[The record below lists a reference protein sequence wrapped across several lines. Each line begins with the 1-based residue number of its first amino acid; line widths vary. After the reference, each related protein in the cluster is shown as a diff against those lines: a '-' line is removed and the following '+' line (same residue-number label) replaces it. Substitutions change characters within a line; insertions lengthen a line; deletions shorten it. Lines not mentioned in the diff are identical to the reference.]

1 MGAFFAFMC
10 GRFGARGGFSL
21 QNTRPNQDIFIG
33 IKDGDRK
40 SNSPLVCLPF
50 YQPAAED
57 VSGTIVAANPQQIRR
72 HYGWAT
78 DHWAAGDLRFAI
90 YSPFGELVEPD
101 KYHPSMLRVCLLP
114 AVLAS
119 VTIDNSTGTETKTG
133 IFAIN
138 FNQSGARLFAEQ
150 QGWHGRKRVGFGL
163 GTSIGVQAMLDAE
176 RGISPEEEPFAVML
190 NTPQEGLTSDAP
202 MHGLGTCPGI
212 GFEVPAGKTQT
223 LVIALGVYVDGAVTT
238 GMEGRYY
245 YARHFSSLNDVLDQA
260 LRAWDAI
267 SSGSAELD
275 RMLLDSGVSSEQ
287 QFLIAHATR
296 SYYANTQLLD
306 VAGKPFWIVN
316 GGDTGVMNPL
326 DHAVDQVF
334 WELKHNP
341 WVVRNR
347 LDNWVRHYSYYDQVK
362 VAKRVDE
369 GPPSAEHTSSI
380 SQDYDVVPGGISF
393 CHDMGVANNFSPAGH
408 SAYELPH
415 KIGRFSYTTQESLC
429 NWILIAA
436 SYVARTGDVAWLRQN
451 VATVLSCVTSMVN
464 RDHPVQSKR
473 DGVMC
478 CDSARC
484 GRGRETTTYDS
495 VEGALAQARD
505 NLYLA
510 VKCWAAYLG
519 LELMSNNLQNV
530 FANQAIN
537 DCVNRCADTIAAR
550 FNGGDFIPASFQ
562 RDRKAPAAR
571 TLAAIEAL
579 AFPLYWATCENAPL
593 PATMTFGEKGYKQ
606 PTAALKKHMQTLL
619 RDPEGRNVTTDGGLK
634 LFSSSPVTWMSKI
647 AIVQHVARE
656 VLYLDDDPEIADAF
670 RRADAAHLRWQTDGG
685 GCNGCTDEFDS
696 GKARAGR
703 NSPRCITTALWMK

>member
-21 QNTRPNQDIFIG
+21 QNARPNQDIFIG

-40 SNSPLVCLPF
+40 SHSPLVCLPF
-50 YQPAAED
+50 YQPAADD
-57 VSGTIVAANPQQIRR
+57 VSGSIVAANPQQIRR

-78 DHWAAGDLRFAI
+78 DHWAAGDLQFTI

-101 KYHPSMLRVCLLP
+101 KYHPSMSRVCLLP

-119 VTIDNSTGTETKTG
+119 VTIDNSAGTETKTG

-138 FNQSGARLFAEQ
+138 FNQSGARLLAEQ
-150 QGWHGRKRVGFGL
+150 QGWHGKKRVGFGL

-190 NTPQEGLTSDAP
+190 NSPQEGLTSDAP

-223 LVIALGVYVDGAVTT
+223 LVIALGVYLDGNVTT

-245 YARHFSSLNDVLDQA
+245 YARHFSSLSDVLDQA

-275 RMLLDSGVSSEQ
+275 RMLLDGGLSIEQ

-306 VAGKPFWIVN
+306 VAGRPFWIVN
-316 GGDTGVMNPL
+316 GGDSGLMNPL

-334 WELKHNP
+334 WELKQNP

-347 LDNWVRHYSYYDQVK
+347 LDNWVRHYSYHDQVK

-369 GPPSAEHTSSI
+369 GPPAAEQPSSI

-393 CHDMGVANNFSPAGH
+393 CHDMGVSNNFSPAGH

-415 KIGRFSYTTQESLC
+415 KVGRFSYTTQESLC

-464 RDHPVQSKR
+464 RDHPVQAKR
-473 DGVMC
+473 DGIMC

-484 GRGRETTTYDS
+484 GRGRETTTFDS
-495 VEGALAQARD
+495 LEGPLAQARD
-505 NLYLA
+505 NLCLA

-550 FNGGDFIPASFQ
+550 FNGGDFIPASFN

-619 RDPEGRNVTTDGGLK
+619 HDPEGRNLATDGGLK

-647 AIVQHVARE
+647 AVVQHVARE

-685 GCNGCTDEFDS
+685 GCNGCTDEFES

-703 NSPRCITTALWMK
+703 NSPRCITAALWMK